1 MESWPQLLPDERE
14 HAVDILLRAACEV
27 AGTGTCVDWDV
38 MKFTAICN
46 ETGYYRF
53 DISRLKEDL
62 LDEHDELV
70 RQVDEIVSIYALD
83 RHYEAG
89 AADALRAS
97 QWAATFS
104 SIAGLPLVKYVRL
117 SDEERMYVLQAVGRI
132 LHTLREC
139 VRLEISA
146 PPVEDFLPAADAMLI
161 WASAATQTA
170 DDRFHTFGL
179 LLDFLPSLYTA
190 RIPQPHTDSTVFA
203 READIIDGAL
213 LAGEGTVALQHFE
226 GLAVDQQLHV
236 VHNARFAIAEACEQL
251 AQHGTLPD
259 ASRLTHRRNANR
271 PALLYA
277 SNFAAWRL
285 CPPLPF
291 ADVTNR
297 HSTIRLD
304 EDAGGEIGLGAP
316 VERQDRRD
324 ITIKPRRPAPP
335 PPSADLAFPTQL
347 SNNPPP
353 DSAPPARTHRHTKS
367 TSSVSHAP
375 IPDPVYPVRSQPIG
389 LTRSSSLSSSS
400 SFGSAAE
407 LAAQAI
413 PLPKSPKA
421 EGYLRRLSLSSMSGS
436 EAEKDEG
443 EGEADKP
450 KPRSPTHKHRSESLP
465 AFPPPPIEK
474 QTHNG
479 VSEEE
484 LAALPPN
491 PKLWLPSH
499 LSLYLS
505 ASLSLPPP
513 VRADITAFIRSS
525 RLSGRTFLRLR
536 DEDLGELGI
545 NVRWRAALLEAREL
559 LRREALGGR
568 VLWGFEGAAPPPAPA
583 PKGHRRGGSWQ
594 GTSVN
599 VEGSASE
606 DESSKD
612 EWKRSWRASQ
622 GPVGARERVR
632 GLRRAFETVEEA
644 SEGGSPEKPASVRG
658 RVPTAWRHGRSDSA
672 ASDMSAASVDS
683 AGGKYASLSRSS
695 PPELC
700 SDDPFLAP
708 APGPKPPKPRL
719 SLDLDPL
726 APRLELDL
734 SSAPVSPTSCAAAQ
748 HAPPLPFASESP
760 APARAAQTPRMRPEG
775 TLRAE
780 GARGGTGRRVSFREF
795 STSASGGENEKG
807 EDDDAERDDDPTLRP
822 VRSPLSSP
830 PMSPRGGPGS
840 LAELFGLD
848 VPRAGGVPDR
858 PGARAS
864 EEELVTMFVPGLP
877 MPRDCGGGD
886 EGGETRR
893 GGKKGS
899 LVLVKKSQLAA
910 LQRRM
915 SEVEAQLALAIGS
928 EGLPSA
934 SEAESEDDDAED
946 AREWEYKGEEVEERR
961 LREMEGKLQSLEL
974 RTTHLTTSLPASPT
988 PSARAFASLPSPPP
1002 SATSG
1007 TLSTA
1012 YPAASTSMASTP
1024 RRRRKVRSRREPSE
1038 AVTDAAEQEELHAAW
1053 PVDGW
1058 RQLSGYVF
1066 AASIG
1071 IGIVAGEVVA
1081 AKLLGLRRR

>member
-1 MESWPQLLPDERE
+1 
-14 HAVDILLRAACEV
+14 
-27 AGTGTCVDWDV
+27 

-117 SDEERMYVLQAVGRI
+117 SDEERMYILQAVGRI

-203 READIIDGAL
+203 READIIDGGL

-259 ASRLTHRRNANR
+259 ASRLTHRIFQPLTR
-271 PALLYA
+271 PPPLPFSRATAHEAGTPTARHSYTPQTSPHGGYA
-277 SNFAAWRL
+277 SL
-285 CPPLPF
+285 GHGSPPLPF

-436 EAEKDEG
+436 ETEKDEG

-450 KPRSPTHKHRSESLP
+450 KPRRPTHKHRSESLP

-536 DEDLGELGI
+536 DEDLEELGI

-583 PKGHRRGGSWQ
+583 PAASKGHRRGGSWQ
-594 GTSVN
+594 GTSVD

-622 GPVGARERVR
+622 GPVGARERVK

-695 PPELC
+695 PPDLS
-700 SDDPFLAP
+700 SDDPFLARASSP
-708 APGPKPPKPRL
+708 RAPKPRL
-719 SLDLDPL
+719 SLDLDPR

-734 SSAPVSPTSCAAAQ
+734 SSAPTSPSLRAAAQ
-748 HAPPLPFASESP
+748 HTPPLPFASESP
-760 APARAAQTPRMRPEG
+760 APARAAQAPRMRPEG
-775 TLRAE
+775 TLRAAS
-780 GARGGTGRRVSFREF
+780 ARGGTGRRVSFREF
-795 STSASGGENEKG
+795 STPASGGETEK
-807 EDDDAERDDDPTLRP
+807 EEEDDAERDDDPTLRP

-877 MPRDCGGGD
+877 LPRERDGE

-899 LVLVKKSQLAA
+899 LVLVKKSQFAA